1 MRRQRKAKI
10 LATLGPASST
20 REQISALFKAGADVF
35 RLNFSHGTHPDHQK
49 RYDLIRE
56 IEQEY
61 KRPIGILMD
70 LQGPKLRV
78 GTFPGGSVELKT
90 GGTFRLDLNDK
101 PGDAARAQLPHPEI
115 FEAVEIGTNLLLDDG
130 RLRLRVKHSGTDF
143 AECDILVGGKLSDR
157 KGVNVPD
164 VVLPLSPLTA

>member
-20 REQISALFKAGADVF
+20 REQIATLFKAGADVF
-35 RLNFSHGTHPDHQK
+35 RLNLSHGSHQDHQK

-56 IEQEY
+56 IEQEMS
-61 KRPIGILMD
+61 RPIGILMD

-90 GGTFRLDLNDK
+90 GGTYRFDLDEAQ
-101 PGDAARAQLPHPEI
+101 GDAKRAQLPHPEI
-115 FEAVEIGTNLLLDDG
+115 FAAVQVGTNLLVDDG
-130 RLRLRVKHSGTDF
+130 RLRLRVKNNGKDF
-143 AECDILVGGKLSDR
+143 AECDILVGGK
-157 KGVNVPD
+157 
-164 VVLPLSPLTA
+164 